1 MATASE
7 LGAVDR
13 GRRMF
18 RVDLSENR
26 LVRLKERR
34 FADLN
39 LRERDHLQEWLV
51 RMPDALGEEL
61 LIVQKEFD
69 GFADTRER
77 LDLLALDKEG
87 RLVVV
92 ENKLDDSGRD
102 VVWQALKYVAYCSSL
117 KKAEIVEIY
126 QNYLDRWLDGA
137 NAVVNLCDFLDVE
150 ELDDVVLNA
159 GNEQR
164 LVLIAANFRKEVTAT
179 VLWLLGHGVRAQC
192 FRVVP
197 YSFGEE
203 LFIDLQQI
211 IPTPEAADYMI
222 GVAAKDSEA
231 QSVEG
236 ARKRTD
242 GVRHAFW
249 TKALEEL
256 RAHNVSRFENISPST
271 DHWLSCA
278 TGVSGCAYSLIFLKN
293 EARVELT
300 LQRSVTEENKWIFDR
315 VQGERQEVEGRFGNE
330 LRWQRLD
337 KRKSSRI
344 SYSHSFDGFDAE
356 NWPERIR
363 WLCRYIVKL
372 DEAFSEPLGR
382 LNQELKSGGG
392 TLPGGR
398 NVAPS
403 VSEA

>member
-1 MATASE
+1 MTAA
-7 LGAVDR
+7 GALANR
-13 GRRMF
+13 GWRMF

-26 LVRLKERR
+26 LVRLEERR
-34 FADLN
+34 FADLD

-87 RLVVV
+87 RLVVI

-126 QNYLDRWLDGA
+126 QSYLDRRSDGA
-137 NAVVNLCDFLDVE
+137 NAVAKLCDFLDVE
-150 ELDDVVLNA
+150 NLDDVVLNA

-164 LVLIAANFRKEVTAT
+164 LVLIAAHFRKEVTAT
-179 VLWLLGHGVRAQC
+179 VLWLLGHRVHAQC

-197 YSFGEE
+197 YCFGEE

-211 IPTPEAADYMI
+211 IPTPESADFMI

-236 ARKRTD
+236 ARKRSHR
-242 GVRHAFW
+242 VRHAFW

-256 RAHNVSRFENISPST
+256 RARNVSRFENISPSR

-278 TGVSGCAYSLIFLKN
+278 TGVSGCGYSLIFLKS

-300 LQRSVTEENKWIFDR
+300 LQRSATDENKWMFDQLEGAR
-315 VQGERQEVEGRFGNE
+315 KEVEGRFGGE
-330 LRWQRLD
+330 LRWQRLNE
-337 KRKSSRI
+337 RKSSKI
-344 SYSHSFDGFDAE
+344 SHSRAFDGYDTE
-356 NWPERIR
+356 NWPEMIA
-363 WLCRYIVKL
+363 WLCRHIIKL

-382 LNQELKSGGG
+382 LNQQLKSRAGGLAG
-392 TLPGGR
+392 IGDGAASAT
-398 NVAPS
+398 
-403 VSEA
+403 ED

>member
-1 MATASE
+1 MT
-7 LGAVDR
+7 GAGDLVAEN
-13 GRRMF
+13 GGKRMF
-18 RVDLSENR
+18 RVDLPENR
-26 LVRLKERR
+26 LVRLREPR
-34 FADLN
+34 FADLK

-69 GFADTRER
+69 GFADTSER

-87 RLVVV
+87 RLVVI
-92 ENKLDDSGRD
+92 ENKLDDSGRN

-117 KKAEIVEIY
+117 KKAEIIDIY
-126 QNYLDRWLDGA
+126 QKYLDRWSSGA
-137 NAVVNLCDFLDVE
+137 DAVANLCDFLDVE
-150 ELDDVVLNA
+150 NLDDVVLNA

-164 LVLIAANFRKEVTAT
+164 LVLIAANFRKEVTST

-197 YSFGEE
+197 YSFGEDGEE
-203 LFIDLQQI
+203 LFIDLRQI

-222 GVAAKDSEA
+222 GMAAKDSEV

-236 ARKRTD
+236 ARKRSD
-242 GVRHAFW
+242 KLRHAFW

-256 RAHNVSRFENISPST
+256 RARNVSRFENISPST

-278 TGVSGCAYSLIFLKN
+278 TGVSGCVYNLIFLKN

-300 LQRSVTEENKWIFDR
+300 LQRALQEENKWIFDR
-315 VQGERQEVEGRFGNE
+315 LEEGKQEVEGRFGGE

-337 KRKSSRI
+337 ERKSSKI
-344 SYSHSFDGFDAE
+344 SHSRSFDGFDAG
-356 NWPERIR
+356 NWPEIIA
-363 WLCRYIVKL
+363 WLCRHIVKL

-382 LNQELKSGGG
+382 LNQELKSS
-392 TLPGGR
+392 GR
-398 NVAPS
+398 SPAPLAS
-403 VSEA
+403 DG

>member
-1 MATASE
+1 MTGVGDQVAE
-7 LGAVDR
+7 NG
-13 GRRMF
+13 GRRVF
-18 RVDLSENR
+18 RVDVSGNR

-39 LRERDHLQEWLV
+39 LRERAHLQEWLV

-77 LDLLALDKEG
+77 LDVLALDKEG

-126 QNYLDRWLDGA
+126 QSYLNRWSGGA
-137 NAVVNLCDFLDVE
+137 NAVANLCDFLDVE
-150 ELDDVVLNA
+150 ELDDVVLNG

-197 YSFGEE
+197 YSFDEE
-203 LFIDLQQI
+203 LFIDLRQI
-211 IPTPEAADYMI
+211 IPTPEAADFMI
-222 GVAAKDSEA
+222 GMAAKDTEA

-236 ARKRTD
+236 ARKRSD
-242 GVRHAFW
+242 RLRHAFW

-256 RAHNVSRFENISPST
+256 RARDVSRFENMSPST
-271 DHWLSCA
+271 NNWLGC
-278 TGVSGCAYSLIFLKN
+278 TTDVSGCKYNMIFLKN
-293 EARVELT
+293 KTRVELY
-300 LQRSVTEENKWIFDR
+300 LGRSAAEENKLIFDR
-315 VQGERQEVEGRFGNE
+315 LEAERQEVESRFGDE
-330 LRWQRLD
+330 LRWERLD
-337 KRKSSRI
+337 EQKASRI
-344 SYSHSFDGFDAE
+344 SCSHPFDGFDAE
-356 NWPERIR
+356 SWPEMIG
-363 WLCRYIVKL
+363 WLCQHIVKL
-372 DEAFSEPLGR
+372 EEAFSEPLGR

-392 TLPGGR
+392 ISARER
-398 NVAPS
+398 NAGP
-403 VSEA
+403 

>member
-1 MATASE
+1 
-7 LGAVDR
+7 
-13 GRRMF
+13 MF
-18 RVDLSENR
+18 QVSRSENC
-26 LVRLKERR
+26 LVRLEERR

-51 RMPDALGEEL
+51 QMPDALGEEL

-87 RLVVV
+87 RLVVI

-117 KKAEIVEIY
+117 KKVEIVEVY
-126 QNYLDRWLDGA
+126 QSYLDRWCNGA
-137 NAVVNLCDFLDVE
+137 NAVANLCNFLDVE
-150 ELDDVVLNA
+150 DLDDVVLNA

-164 LVLIAANFRKEVTAT
+164 LVLIAANFRKEVTTT

-197 YSFGEE
+197 YSFGED

-211 IPTPEAADYMI
+211 IPTPEAADFMI
-222 GVAAKDSEA
+222 GMAAKDSEA

-236 ARKRTD
+236 ARKRSD
-242 GVRHAFW
+242 KLRHAFW

-256 RAHNVSRFENISPST
+256 RARNVSRFENISPSN

-278 TGVSGCAYSLIFLKN
+278 TGVSGCNYSLIFLKK
-293 EARVELT
+293 EARVEVS
-300 LQRSVTEENKWIFDR
+300 LQRSAAEENKWIFDR
-315 VQGERQEVEGRFGNE
+315 LGEEKEELEGRFGDE
-330 LRWQRLD
+330 LCWQRLD
-337 KRKSSRI
+337 ERKSSRI
-344 SYSHSFDGFDAE
+344 CYSHPFEGFDTE
-356 NWPERIR
+356 NWPEMIE
-363 WLCRYIVKL
+363 WLCRHIVRL
-372 DEAFSEPLGR
+372 DEAFSETLGR
-382 LNQELKSGGG
+382 LNQQLKSRGGPMAG
-392 TLPGGR
+392 DR
-398 NVAPS
+398 DVAAS
-403 VSEA
+403 VADA

>member
-1 MATASE
+1 MVGAGE
-7 LGAVDR
+7 LVAKNK

-18 RVDLSENR
+18 RVDISENR

-39 LRERDHLQEWLV
+39 VREREHLQEWLV
-51 RMPDALGEEL
+51 RLPDALGEEL

-126 QNYLDRWLDGA
+126 QSYLDRWSDGA
-137 NAVVNLCDFLDVE
+137 NAVTNLCDFLNVE

-197 YSFGEE
+197 YSFGDE
-203 LFIDLQQI
+203 LFIDLRQI

-222 GVAAKDSEA
+222 GMAAKDSEA

-236 ARKRTD
+236 ARKRSD
-242 GVRHAFW
+242 KLRHEFW

-256 RAHNVSRFENISPST
+256 RVRNVSRFENISPST

-278 TGVSGCAYSLIFLKN
+278 TGVSGCAYNLIFLKN
-293 EARVELT
+293 EARVELS
-300 LQRSVTEENKWIFDR
+300 LQRGIQEENKWVFDR
-315 VQGERQEVEGRFGNE
+315 LEEGKHEVESRFGGE

-337 KRKSSRI
+337 ERKSSKI
-344 SYSHSFDGFDAE
+344 SHSQPFDGFDAE
-356 NWPERIR
+356 IWPEMIA
-363 WLCRYIVKL
+363 WLCRHIVKL

-382 LNQELKSGGG
+382 LNQELKSGS
-392 TLPGGR
+392 R
-398 NVAPS
+398 NPAS
-403 VSEA
+403 VSDS

>member
-1 MATASE
+1 MEAAGE

-87 RLVVV
+87 RVVV
-92 ENKLDDSGRD
+92 IENKLDDSGRD

-126 QNYLDRWLDGA
+126 QNYLDRWSDGA
-137 NAVVNLCDFLDVE
+137 NAAANLCDFLDVE
-150 ELDDVVLNA
+150 ELDDVVLNG

-192 FRVVP
+192 FRIVP

-203 LFIDLQQI
+203 LFLDLRQI

-222 GVAAKDSEA
+222 GMAAKDSEA

-236 ARKRTD
+236 ARKRSD
-242 GVRHAFW
+242 RVRHAFW

-256 RAHNVSRFENISPST
+256 RTRSVSRFENISPSA

-315 VQGERQEVEGRFGNE
+315 LQRERQEIEGRFGDE

-337 KRKSSRI
+337 ERKSSRI
-344 SYSHSFDGFDAE
+344 SYSHPFDGFDAE
-356 NWPERIR
+356 NWPEMFR
-363 WLCRYIVKL
+363 WLCLHIVKL

-392 TLPGGR
+392 ALPGGR
-398 NVAPS
+398 NAAPS